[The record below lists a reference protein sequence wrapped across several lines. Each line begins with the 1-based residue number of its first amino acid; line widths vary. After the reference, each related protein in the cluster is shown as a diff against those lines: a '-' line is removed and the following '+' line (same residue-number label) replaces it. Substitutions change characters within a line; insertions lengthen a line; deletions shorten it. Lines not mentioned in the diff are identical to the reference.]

1 MTQVRFGEFT
11 LDTATREL
19 LRRGR
24 PVHLSPK
31 AYQLLSILVKDRPRA
46 LAKADLQDRLWPE
59 TYVVEANL
67 ANLVGEIRAALG
79 DDPRRPRYVRT
90 VHGFGYAFQ
99 EAGAAV
105 EPAAASSMVYRL
117 IWKGGRATLAEGEHI
132 LGRDAE
138 ASIVID
144 SPSVSRRHARIVI
157 TQGQATVEDLGSKNG
172 TLLNDRPVDAPQ
184 SLTDGDRLRVGTVG
198 LKFRILPS
206 AASTQTAV
214 SRDGV
219 DP

>member
-1 MTQVRFGEFT
+1 VTQFRFGAFT
-11 LDTATREL
+11 LDTGTREL
-19 LRRGR
+19 LRAGR

-31 AYQLLSILVKDRPRA
+31 AYGLLTALVENRPRA
-46 LAKADLQDRLWPE
+46 LSKADLQERLWPE
-59 TYVVEANL
+59 TYVVEANV

-90 VHGFGYAFQ
+90 VHGFGYAFHGH
-99 EAGAAV
+99 AGPEESAGTGA
-105 EPAAASSMVYRL
+105 VYRL
-117 IWKGGRATLAEGEHI
+117 IWKGGRATLGEGEHI

-138 ASIVID
+138 ASIVLD
-144 SPSVSRRHARIVI
+144 SPSVSRRHARILI
-157 TQGQATVEDLGSKNG
+157 AESHATVEDLGSKNG
-172 TLLNDRPVDAPQ
+172 TLLNDRTVGVPQ
-184 SLTDGDRLRVGTVG
+184 PLADGDRIRIGTVG
-198 LKFRILPS
+198 LTFRIRPS